1 MHALYSHSQE
11 HGIYPPAIQPFTN
24 FQAKRG
30 YKPAELAEMKAQD
43 PETFR
48 ETACMPTQMR
58 SYPADPG
65 CTHDV
70 KNRKCFCIDKCAEY
84 LVHEIEAQFD
94 EEDPATTSVKAKF
107 HKEVTRLARENT
119 FSIIAPPI
127 MKNVALEYRV
137 PGIWHCV
144 HNCEHAMWILIMD
157 AAATYGV
164 IDELQTAMIDLG
176 LPHIKVAAVPRPKKP
191 GVGFDA
197 CNMEAVID
205 AQDEANRQVKAS
217 EESAQD
223 CAKRSSMT
231 GNEMVLVLAAFDFV
245 STRLKK
251 AVAVK
256 NALRFS
262 KWQTS
267 MELAISHFNQGK
279 ALALADIW
287 ATNKA
292 VEMGTH
298 FRSWADEVSDNM
310 GKQVGLPYNGR
321 EYIAILPAHWLIE
334 PDHLQEHSSNMWE
347 KHGIAPGAGTDAT
360 TEMVFFD

>member
-1 MHALYSHSQE
+1 M
-11 HGIYPPAIQPFTN
+11 
-24 FQAKRG
+24 
-30 YKPAELAEMKAQD
+30 MAQD
-43 PETFR
+43 PHTFR
-48 ETACMPTQMR
+48 ETACTPTQMR
-58 SYPADPG
+58 CYPADPA

-70 KNRKCFCIDKCAEY
+70 KNQKCFCIDKCAEY
-84 LVHEIEAQFD
+84 LVNEIATSFD
-94 EEDPATTSVKAKF
+94 EPNPATTSVKATF
-107 HKEVTRLARENT
+107 HKAVTQLARDHT
-119 FSIIAPPI
+119 FNIIAAPI
-127 MKNVALEYRV
+127 MKNVALQYRV
-137 PGIWHCV
+137 PGIWHCL

-157 AAATYGV
+157 AAATYGI
-164 IDELQTAMIDLG
+164 IDDLQQGMIDLG

-205 AQDEANRQVKAS
+205 AQDELHRQVKAS

-231 GNEMVLVLAAFDFV
+231 GVELVLVLGAFDFL
-245 STRLKK
+245 STRMKK
-251 AVAVK
+251 GVAAK
-256 NALRFS
+256 NTLRFS

-267 MELAISHFNQGK
+267 MEQALANFNSGK
-279 ALALADIW
+279 AVALADIW

-298 FRSWADEVSDNM
+298 FRAWADEISDKM

-334 PDHLQEHSSNMWE
+334 RDHLEEHASHMWE
-347 KHGIAPGAGTDAT
+347 EHGIAPGAGTDAT
-360 TEMVFFD
+360 TEMVLLPN